1 MITLELLSET
11 PVSFQQRLP
20 VFIISIMGSQQCYPA
35 AAGKSSGVKG
45 EKIMSKQVLE
55 LPFSEL
61 RGCVDAASLPFEHTG
76 LLEAPQEKILG
87 QERASD
93 AIRFGMGM
101 KSSGYHI
108 FIAGPSKTGLTYA
121 ARTYLE
127 EQAKKGPTPPDWCY
141 VYNFKEADKPKSI
154 RLSAGRGKELKK
166 DMQEVIEA
174 VQKRISEVFESDEY
188 SGKEAEVHKAF
199 ETHRREVIEELSHQA
214 KEEGFLLQ
222 VSQVGMMVIPATKE
236 GIPMS
241 QEKLGELTDE
251 EKRKLREK
259 SDELQE
265 KMKEAVKKVR
275 EAEAT
280 FKEQHRRLESELA
293 LSVVGQ
299 IMEPYLDK
307 YKEESDV
314 REHLKAVQTDILEN
328 IGEFRKKEEAQQPQ
342 VPQFQVPQRD
352 AAFRKYTVNVFIDN
366 SEVEGSPVI
375 LESNP
380 IYPNLFGTIERQVW
394 FGALVTDFTM
404 VKPGVLHKANGGYL
418 IMKAL
423 DLLKYWLSWEALK
436 RALRDE
442 EIRIEDLGELYGL
455 FSTRTIRPEP
465 IPLEIKI
472 VLTGDPYL
480 FELLH
485 VYDDR
490 FPKLFK
496 VKAHM
501 DDRVDRKDETIMQCA
516 QMIGNLC
523 REENLRHVDRTG
535 VSRVLEYSMERT
547 EDRDKLTLELGD
559 ISDLVKEA
567 NYFAGLEQTE
577 FIRREHV
584 EKAIEKRIFR
594 SNLPEERMRELV
606 EKDILWVET
615 DGAKVGQI
623 NGLSIL
629 STGDH
634 EFGKP
639 NRITA
644 TVSVGREGVVA
655 IERESKMSGNLHTKG
670 VMILTS
676 FLKEQF
682 AHNKPLSLSATFTF
696 EQSYGMVEG
705 DSASSTELYALLS
718 ALGRVPIQQGI
729 AVTGSVSQKGE
740 IQPVGGVTRK
750 IEAFFDI
757 CKYRGLN
764 GRQGVI
770 MPAKNVRNLML
781 KQEVIDAVK
790 EGKFHIWSISTIE
803 EGIEILTGMEAGMLQ
818 ADGKYPEGTLFR
830 KVDDRL
836 VELGE
841 IVRKFGKES
850 EEGERGTHVR
860 EQPNGRYS

>member
-1 MITLELLSET
+1 MT
-11 PVSFQQRLP
+11 
-20 VFIISIMGSQQCYPA
+20 
-35 AAGKSSGVKG
+35 
-45 EKIMSKQVLE
+45 KQVLE

-61 RGCVDAASLPFEHTG
+61 RGDVDAASLPFDHTG
-76 LLEAPQEKILG
+76 LLEKPQEKILG

-93 AIRFGMGM
+93 AIKFGMGM
-101 KSSGYHI
+101 KSAGYHI
-108 FIAGPSKTGLTYA
+108 FIAGPSKAGLTYA
-121 ARTYLE
+121 ARTYIE
-127 EQAKKGPTPPDWCY
+127 EQAKQEPTPPDWCY
-141 VYNFKEADKPKSI
+141 VHNFKEPDKPKSI
-154 RLSAGRGKELKK
+154 RLSAGRGSELKK
-166 DMQEVIEA
+166 DMQELIEA
-174 VQKRISEVFESDEY
+174 VQKRISEIFESDDY
-188 SGKEAEVHKAF
+188 SAKEAEVHKAF
-199 ETHRREVIEELSHQA
+199 ESHRREVVEELSSLA
-214 KEEGFLLQ
+214 KDEGFMLQ
-222 VSQVGMMVIPATKE
+222 VSQVGMMIIPATKE

-241 QEKLGELTDE
+241 QEKLGELSEE
-251 EKRKLREK
+251 EKLQLREK
-259 SDELQE
+259 SERLQDR
-265 KMKEAVKKVR
+265 MKEGVKR
-275 EAEAT
+275 IRDAEAR
-280 FKEQHRRLESELA
+280 FKEAHRQLESDLA
-293 LSVVGQ
+293 LSVVSQ

-307 YKEESDV
+307 FKEESYV
-314 REHLKAVQTDILEN
+314 LEYLKAVQADILEN
-328 IGEFRKKEEAQQPQ
+328 IAEFRKKEEAQQPQ
-342 VPQFQVPQRD
+342 VPQFQMPQKD
-352 AAFRKYTVNVFIDN
+352 GIFRKYAVNVFIDN
-366 SEVEGSPVI
+366 SETQGAPVLI
-375 LESNP
+375 ESNP

-465 IPLEIKI
+465 IPLDIKI

-501 DDRVDRKDETIMQCA
+501 DDRVDRKQETMVQSA
-516 QMIGNLC
+516 QMIGSLC
-523 REENLRHVDRTG
+523 REQNLRHLDRKG
-535 VSRVLEYSMERT
+535 VARVLEYSMERT
-547 EDRDKLTLELGD
+547 EDREKLTLELGD
-559 ISDLVKEA
+559 ISDLIKEA
-567 NYFAGLEQTE
+567 NYYAGLEQSE
-577 FIRREHV
+577 FIQGEHV
-584 EKAIEKRIFR
+584 EKAIEKRLFR
-594 SNLPEERMRELV
+594 SNLLEERIRELV

-629 STGDH
+629 WTGDH

-676 FLKEQF
+676 FLKERF
-682 AHNKPLSLSATFTF
+682 AHNKPLSLSATLTF

-718 ALGRVPIQQGI
+718 ALGGVPIQQGI

-757 CKYRGLN
+757 CKYKGLS
-764 GRQGVI
+764 GRQGVMI
-770 MPAKNVRNLML
+770 PAKNTRNLML
-781 KQEVIDAVK
+781 KQDVIDAVK
-790 EGKFHIWSISTIE
+790 EGKFHIWAISTIE
-803 EGIEILTGMEAGMLQ
+803 EGVEILTGMEAGTLQ
-818 ADGKYPEGTLFR
+818 PDGTYPEGTLSR
-830 KVDDRL
+830 RVDDRL

-850 EEGERGTHVR
+850 EEGSRETHGRERS
-860 EQPNGRYS
+860 NGLDS

>member
-1 MITLELLSET
+1 M
-11 PVSFQQRLP
+11 
-20 VFIISIMGSQQCYPA
+20 
-35 AAGKSSGVKG
+35 
-45 EKIMSKQVLE
+45 EKNMTKHVLE
-55 LPFSEL
+55 IPFSEL
-61 RGCVDAASLPFEHTG
+61 RGSVDAASLPFDHTG
-76 LLEAPQEKILG
+76 LLDPPEEKIVG

-108 FIAGPSKTGLTYA
+108 FVAGPSKAGLTYA
-121 ARTYLE
+121 ARTYIE
-127 EQAKKGPTPPDWCY
+127 EQAKKEPTPPDWCY
-141 VYNFKEADKPKSI
+141 VHNFKEPDKPKSI
-154 RLSAGRGKELKK
+154 SLSSGRGKELKK
-166 DMQEVIEA
+166 DMQELIEA
-174 VQKRISEVFESDEY
+174 VQKRIAEVFESDEY
-188 SGKEAEVHKAF
+188 SAREAEVHKAL
-199 ETHRREVIEELSHQA
+199 EENRREVVEELSQLA
-214 KEEGFLLQ
+214 KEEGFMLQ
-222 VSQVGMMVIPATKE
+222 VSQVGMMIIPATRE
-236 GIPMS
+236 GMPMS
-241 QEKLGELTDE
+241 QEKLGDLTE
-251 EKRKLREK
+251 NEKIELREK
-259 SDELQE
+259 SERLQE
-265 KMKEAVKKVR
+265 KMKEGVR
-275 EAEAT
+275 KIRDAET
-280 FKEQHRRLESELA
+280 RLKEQRRQLESDVA
-293 LSVVGQ
+293 LSVVSQ
-299 IMEPYLDK
+299 ITEPYFEK
-307 YKEESDV
+307 FKEESDV
-314 REHLKAVQTDILEN
+314 VEYLKAVQGDILEN
-328 IGEFRKKEEAQQPQ
+328 IGEFRKKEEAPQPQ
-342 VPQFQVPQRD
+342 VPPFQVPQRD
-352 AAFRKYTVNVFIDN
+352 GLFRKYTVSVLIDH
-366 SEVEGSPVI
+366 SDTEGAPVLI
-375 LESNP
+375 ESNP

-465 IPLEIKI
+465 IPLNIKI
-472 VLTGDPYL
+472 VLTGDPHL

-501 DDRVDRKDETIMQCA
+501 DDRVDRKQETMVQSA

-523 REENLRHVDRTG
+523 REQNLRHLDRTG
-535 VSRVLEYSMERT
+535 MARVLEYSMERT
-547 EDRDKLTLELGD
+547 EDREKLTLELGD
-559 ISDLVKEA
+559 IGDLIREA
-567 NYFAGLEQTE
+567 NYYAGLEPSE
-577 FIRREHV
+577 FIKREHM
-584 EKAIEKRIFR
+584 EKAIGKRIFR
-594 SNLPEERMRELV
+594 SNLLEVRIKEMV
-606 EKDILWVET
+606 QKDIFWVET

-629 STGDH
+629 WTGDH

-670 VMILTS
+670 VMILTG
-676 FLKEQF
+676 FLKERF
-682 AHNKPLSLSATFTF
+682 AHNKPLSLSATCTF

-718 ALGRVPIQQGI
+718 ALAKAPIQQGI

-750 IEAFFDI
+750 IEAFFDV
-757 CKYRGLN
+757 CRYKGLT

-770 MPAKNVRNLML
+770 IPAKNTRNLML

-790 EGKFHIWSISTIE
+790 EGSFHVWAISTIE
-803 EGIEILTGMEAGMLQ
+803 EGIEILTGMEAGALQ
-818 ADGKYPEGTLFR
+818 PDGTYPEGTLFGR
-830 KVDDRL
+830 VDERL
-836 VELGE
+836 TELWE
-841 IVRKFGKES
+841 IVKKFGKEV
-850 EEGERGTHVR
+850 EQGTRQLHGNER
-860 EQPNGRYS
+860 

>member
-1 MITLELLSET
+1 MA
-11 PVSFQQRLP
+11 QR
-20 VFIISIMGSQQCYPA
+20 I
-35 AAGKSSGVKG
+35 
-45 EKIMSKQVLE
+45 LE

-61 RGCVDAASLPFEHTG
+61 RGYVDAASLPFDHTG
-76 LLEAPQEKILG
+76 LLEKPQEKILG

-93 AIRFGMGM
+93 AIKFGMGM
-101 KSSGYHI
+101 KSAGYHI
-108 FIAGPSKTGLTYA
+108 FIARPSKAGLTYA
-121 ARTYLE
+121 ARTYIE
-127 EQAKKGPTPPDWCY
+127 EQAKQEPTPPDWCY
-141 VYNFKEADKPKSI
+141 VHNFKEPDKPKSI
-154 RLSAGRGKELKK
+154 RLSAGRGSELKK
-166 DMQEVIEA
+166 DMQELIEA
-174 VQKRISEVFESDEY
+174 VQKRISEIFESDDY
-188 SGKEAEVHKAF
+188 SAKEAEVHKAF
-199 ETHRREVIEELSHQA
+199 ESHRREVVEELSSLA
-214 KEEGFLLQ
+214 KDEGFMLQ
-222 VSQVGMMVIPATKE
+222 VSQVGMMIIPATKE

-241 QEKLGELTDE
+241 QEKLGELSEE
-251 EKRKLREK
+251 EKLQLREK
-259 SDELQE
+259 SERLQDR
-265 KMKEAVKKVR
+265 MKEGVKR
-275 EAEAT
+275 IRDAEAR
-280 FKEQHRRLESELA
+280 FKEAHRQLESDLA
-293 LSVVGQ
+293 LSVVSQ

-307 YKEESDV
+307 FKEESYV
-314 REHLKAVQTDILEN
+314 LEYLKAVQADILEN
-328 IGEFRKKEEAQQPQ
+328 IAEFRKKEEAQQPQ
-342 VPQFQVPQRD
+342 VPQFQMPQKD
-352 AAFRKYTVNVFIDN
+352 GIFRKYAVNVFIDN
-366 SEVEGSPVI
+366 SETQGAPVLI
-375 LESNP
+375 ESNP

-465 IPLEIKI
+465 IPLDIKI

-501 DDRVDRKDETIMQCA
+501 DDRVDRKQESMVQSA
-516 QMIGNLC
+516 QMIGSLC
-523 REENLRHVDRTG
+523 REQNLRHLDRTG
-535 VSRVLEYSMERT
+535 VARVLEYSMERT
-547 EDRDKLTLELGD
+547 EDREKLTLELGD
-559 ISDLVKEA
+559 ISDLIKEA
-567 NYFAGLEQTE
+567 NYYADLEQSE
-577 FIRREHV
+577 FIQGEHV
-584 EKAIEKRIFR
+584 EKAIEKRLFR
-594 SNLPEERMRELV
+594 SNLLEERIRELV

-629 STGDH
+629 WTGDH

-676 FLKEQF
+676 FLKERF
-682 AHNKPLSLSATFTF
+682 AHNKPLSLSATLTF

-718 ALGRVPIQQGI
+718 ALGGVPIQQGI

-757 CKYRGLN
+757 CKYKGLS
-764 GRQGVI
+764 GRQGVMI
-770 MPAKNVRNLML
+770 PAKNTRNLML
-781 KQEVIDAVK
+781 KQDVIDAVK
-790 EGKFHIWSISTIE
+790 EGKFHIWAISTIE

-818 ADGKYPEGTLFR
+818 PDGTYPEGTLSR
-830 KVDDRL
+830 RVDDRL
-836 VELGE
+836 VEIGE
-841 IVRKFGKES
+841 IVRKYGKES
-850 EEGERGTHVR
+850 EEGSRETHGRERS
-860 EQPNGRYS
+860 NGLDS

>member
-1 MITLELLSET
+1 ML
-11 PVSFQQRLP
+11 
-20 VFIISIMGSQQCYPA
+20 
-35 AAGKSSGVKG
+35 
-45 EKIMSKQVLE
+45 KQELE
-55 LPFSEL
+55 LPFTEL
-61 RGCVDAASLPFEHTG
+61 RGYVDAASLPFDHTG
-76 LLEAPQEKILG
+76 LLETPEEKILG

-93 AIRFGMGM
+93 AIKFGMGM
-101 KSSGYHI
+101 KTGGYHI
-108 FIAGPSKTGLTYA
+108 FIAGPSKAGLTYA
-121 ARTYLE
+121 ARTYIE
-127 EQAKKGPTPPDWCY
+127 EQAKTEPTPPDWCY
-141 VYNFKEADKPKSI
+141 VHNFKEPDKPKSI
-154 RLSAGRGKELKK
+154 RLSAGRGRELKK
-166 DMQEVIEA
+166 DMQELIEV

-188 SGKEAEVHKAF
+188 SAKEAEVHKAF
-199 ETHRREVIEELSHQA
+199 ETRRQEVVEELSRAA
-214 KEEGFLLQ
+214 KEEGFILQ
-222 VSQVGMMVIPATKE
+222 VSQVGMMIIPATKE
-236 GIPMS
+236 GIPMG
-241 QEKLGELTDE
+241 QEKLGELSEE
-251 EKRKLREK
+251 EKGELREK
-259 SDELQE
+259 SERLQE
-265 KMKEAVKKVR
+265 RMKEGVKKIR
-275 EAEAT
+275 DAET
-280 FKEQHRRLESELA
+280 KFKEQHHQLESDLA
-293 LSVVGQ
+293 LSVVSQ
-299 IMEPYLDK
+299 IIEPYLDK
-307 YKEESDV
+307 FKEESSV
-314 REHLKAVQTDILEN
+314 LEYLKAVQGDILEN
-328 IGEFRKKEEAQQPQ
+328 IGEFRKKEEAQPPQ
-342 VPQFQVPQRD
+342 IPQFQVPQKE
-352 AAFRKYTVNVFIDN
+352 AIFRKYAVNVFIDN
-366 SEVEGSPVI
+366 SETHGAPVLI
-375 LESNP
+375 EANP

-423 DLLKYWLSWEALK
+423 DLLRYWLSWEALK
-436 RALRDE
+436 RALRGE

-465 IPLEIKI
+465 IPLNIKI

-501 DDRVDRKDETIMQCA
+501 DDRMDRKQETMVQSA
-516 QMIGNLC
+516 QMIGNFC
-523 REENLRHVDRTG
+523 RKQNLRHLDRTG
-535 VSRVLEYSMERT
+535 TARVLEYSMERT
-547 EDRDKLTLELGD
+547 EDREKLTLELGD
-559 ISDLVKEA
+559 IGDLIKEA
-567 NYFAGLEQTE
+567 NYYAGLEQSE

-584 EKAIEKRIFR
+584 EKAIEKRLFR
-594 SNLPEERMRELV
+594 SNLLEQRIRELV
-606 EKDILWVET
+606 EKDIFWVET
-615 DGAKVGQI
+615 EGAKVGQI

-629 STGDH
+629 WTGDH

-670 VMILTS
+670 VMILTG
-676 FLKEQF
+676 FLKERF
-682 AHNKPLSLSATFTF
+682 AHNKPLSVSATFTF

-718 ALGRVPIQQGI
+718 ALGTVPVEQGI

-757 CKYRGLN
+757 CNYKGLT

-770 MPAKNVRNLML
+770 IPAKNIRNLML
-781 KQEVIDAVK
+781 KQEVVDAVK
-790 EGKFHIWSISTIE
+790 EGKFHIWAISTIE
-803 EGIEILTGMEAGMLQ
+803 EGIEILTGMEAGTLQ
-818 ADGKYPEGTLFR
+818 ADGTYPKGTLFG

-850 EEGERGTHVR
+850 EEGLRETHGRERS
-860 EQPNGRYS
+860 NDLDS